1 METIGFLGAG
11 TVGTALAV
19 SLRRVGYP
27 VVAVASRSF
36 SSAQRLAAQVEGCRP
51 YQSFQEVADAV
62 QLVFVTTPDDAIAQV
77 VAALCPSISTWCP
90 HQMVVHCSGSLSTDV
105 LAPARQAGA
114 AVGSF
119 HPLQTFASTAQ
130 AIENLPGSTF
140 GLEAEEGPLLEVL
153 KGMVQAL
160 GGQSVHLRG
169 QDKALYHAAAVLACN
184 YFVTLVKLAADLWQ
198 AFGVPTC
205 QSTRAM
211 LPLLRGTLNNLER
224 VGVPGCLTG
233 PIARGDVG
241 TVGKHLAALEAVAPD
256 ILPTYRELG
265 RQTIPVAL
273 AKGTLDQA
281 RAEELH
287 RLLSEE

>member
-27 VVAVASRSF
+27 AVAVASRSF
-36 SSAQRLAAQVEGCRP
+36 SSTRRLAAQVEGCRP
-51 YQSFQEVADAV
+51 YQNFQELADAV

-77 VAALCPSISTWCP
+77 VAALCWYP

-105 LAPARQAGA
+105 LEPARQAGA

-160 GGQSVHLRG
+160 GGQSVRLRG

-273 AKGTLDQA
+273 AKGTLGQA